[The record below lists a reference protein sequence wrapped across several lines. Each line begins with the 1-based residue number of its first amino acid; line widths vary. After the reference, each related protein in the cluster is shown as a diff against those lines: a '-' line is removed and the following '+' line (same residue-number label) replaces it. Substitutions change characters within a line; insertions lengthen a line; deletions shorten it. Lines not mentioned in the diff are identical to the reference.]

1 MTGDLMKMGI
11 RRHIHVWRGCRVDV
25 EMAAYKPRRDLEHR
39 LPSGLSEGPDLLM
52 P

>member
-1 MTGDLMKMGI
+1 MKMGI
-11 RRHIHVWRGCRVDV
+11 RRHIHVWRGCCVDV
-25 EMAAYKPRRDLEHR
+25 EMAVYKPRRDLEHR